1 MGVFIYDLGLLGEM
15 RQGAAGICREAAPQ
29 KSGLRAN
36 RALTFHRCRECRK
49 NETFRPQAWRG
60 DNCARQDETDPGERS
75 YSMSGGNRFT
85 DGFSSVRGLSAMPP
99 ALMFAKPFDQHLCGL
114 TSGNARLSF
123 LAKGSFA
130 KMRQTATPQIA
141 V

>member
-1 MGVFIYDLGLLGEM
+1 MARRVAGVLPC
-15 RQGAAGICREAAPQ
+15 AAQQECVVSKGQMCRDMQVLFCAV
-29 KSGLRAN
+29 SGLRPPCGLGF
-36 RALTFHRCRECRK
+36 RLLQVCGKTDL
-49 NETFRPQAWRG
+49 FRPQVWRG
-60 DNCARQDETDPGERS
+60 DNCARQDETNPGERG

-114 TSGNARLSF
+114 TSGNAPLSF

-130 KMRQTATPQIA
+130 KMR
-141 V
+141 